1 MPVIR
6 SEVSKKSEYY
16 LPKHVFLE
24 TYHFCCQ
31 YPDWV
36 VEYAELENQLKGIT
50 YDKEKVDGGKAEDP
64 MVKLA
69 IRREELWEKIRII
82 EEAAAE
88 VIDPAFREDFIK
100 AMTTA
105 NFGWEQVHDKLNLP
119 YGRKPYLK
127 MRRKFYFLVERYRR
141 NGNDVVL

>member
-6 SEVSKKSEYY
+6 SEVSKKNEYY

-36 VEYAELENQLKGIT
+36 VEYAGLENQLKGIA

-69 IRREELWEKIRII
+69 IRREELWRNIKIIN
-82 EEAAAE
+82 EAADE
-88 VIDPAFREDFIK
+88 VIEPAFREDFIK
-100 AMTTA
+100 AMTTEY
-105 NFGWEQVHDKLNLP
+105 FGWQQVTGKLNIP
-119 YGRKPYLK
+119 YGRRPYLR
-127 MRRKFYFLVERYRR
+127 MRRKFYYLVERYRR
-141 NGNDVVL
+141 NENT

>member
-82 EEAAAE
+82 EESAR
-88 VIDPAFREDFIK
+88 DTEDLFLEEFIK
-100 AMTTA
+100 AMTTE
-105 NFGWEQVHDKLNLP
+105 NVGYDTVREYLP
-119 YGRKPYLK
+119 LRRREYYSK
-127 MRRKFYFLVERYRR
+127 RRKFYYLVNMYKQER
-141 NGNDVVL
+141 L

>member
-6 SEVSKKSEYY
+6 SEVSKKNEYY

-82 EEAAAE
+82 EESAR
-88 VIDPAFREDFIK
+88 DTEDLFLEEFIK
-100 AMTTA
+100 AMTTE
-105 NFGWEQVHDKLNLP
+105 NVGYDTVREYLP
-119 YGRKPYLK
+119 LSRREYYSK
-127 MRRKFYFLVERYRR
+127 RRKFYYLVNMYKQER
-141 NGNDVVL
+141 L